1 MAAVG
6 QETVSTFMDALKG
19 VGKDKMT
26 SDALIGGAAGIGL
39 NMGANMASGDSGGY
53 VGAAALG
60 GGGGALARAA
70 VKHFDLGPALES
82 TFSKARGLNNF
93 TKSTSDEV
101 DKGAQ
106 KIFRNRDGSEGSIS
120 AYEDRIAAMQRQSE
134 KQNSKGSPI
143 LANSTYQESLAL
155 GRRAEELK
163 YNQYSNSVMRHGA
176 GNDELVEQYGQE
188 SLDRYSSRLGRETK
202 GKFGTPPPREIKA
215 EAEQWSPGSGGGHK
229 AWDANKEPGFG
240 SYGPL
245 AGKSPPTPL
254 QTPEGYSGNRSPV
267 NIGPNPLQAPQ
278 GFSGSGSTVDI
289 TPRAPTSY
297 STLNGSDS
305 GTPNFVGQVKPN
317 LRLITDTP
325 ENAIKGSASP
335 GMTQGMGSLADF
347 LDKEAKQS
355 KYNPLLSGH
364 SVNIKANI

>member
-70 VKHFDLGPALES
+70 VRHFDLGPALES

-101 DKGAQ
+101 DRGAQ

-143 LANSTYQESLAL
+143 LADSTYQESLAL

-163 YNQYSNSVMRHGA
+163 YKQYSNSVMRHGA
-176 GNDELVEQYGQE
+176 GNDELLDQYGQE

-202 GKFGTPPPREIKA
+202 GKFGTPPPEPT
-215 EAEQWSPGSGGGHK
+215 QSPYNPGNATVNGGATNQYTPGGATGPSWGGSTASASNPPAPAPAAPQKPATQGYGTGGPTTF
-229 AWDANKEPGFG
+229 D
-240 SYGPL
+240 PL
-245 AGKSPPTPL
+245 AGNSPTQGIRDYL
-254 QTPEGYSGNRSPV
+254 NRK
-267 NIGPNPLQAPQ
+267 APQ
-278 GFSGSGSTVDI
+278 NSIISST
-289 TPRAPTSY
+289 TAPPAASR
-297 STLNGSDS
+297 SQMSDNAFNKLQMHVS
-305 GTPNFVGQVKPN
+305 KNPN
-317 LRLITDTP
+317 DTNAARKLQD
-325 ENAIKGSASP
+325 ENDSRN
-335 GMTQGMGSLADF
+335 SL
-347 LDKEAKQS
+347 
-355 KYNPLLSGH
+355 
-364 SVNIKANI
+364 

>member
-70 VKHFDLGPALES
+70 VRHFDLGPALES

-101 DKGAQ
+101 DRGAQ

-143 LANSTYQESLAL
+143 LADSTYQESLAL

-163 YNQYSNSVMRHGA
+163 YKQYSNSVMRHGA
-176 GNDELVEQYGQE
+176 GNDELLDQYGQE

-202 GKFGTPPPREIKA
+202 GKFGTPPPETT
-215 EAEQWSPGSGGGHK
+215 QSPYNPGNATVNGASTNQYNPGG
-229 AWDANKEPGFG
+229 AT
-240 SYGPL
+240 GP
-245 AGKSPPTPL
+245 SW
-254 QTPEGYSGNRSPV
+254 
-267 NIGPNPLQAPQ
+267 
-278 GFSGSGSTVDI
+278 SGST
-289 TPRAPTSY
+289 TSASNPTTRAPAA
-297 STLNGSDS
+297 
-305 GTPNFVGQVKPN
+305 PQ
-317 LRLITDTP
+317 
-325 ENAIKGSASP
+325 SP
-335 GMTQGMGSLADF
+335 TTQGYGTGGPTTFDPLAENSPTQGIRDYLNRRSQQNSIIPSTTAPPAASRSQMSDNAFNKLQSHVSNNPNDTNAARRLQDENDFRNSL
-347 LDKEAKQS
+347 
-355 KYNPLLSGH
+355 
-364 SVNIKANI
+364 

>member
-70 VKHFDLGPALES
+70 VRHFDLGPALES

-101 DKGAQ
+101 DRGAQ

-143 LANSTYQESLAL
+143 LADSTYQESLAL

-163 YNQYSNSVMRHGA
+163 YKQYSNSVMRHGA
-176 GNDELVEQYGQE
+176 GSDELLDQYGQE

-202 GKFGTPPPREIKA
+202 GKFGTPPPEPT
-215 EAEQWSPGSGGGHK
+215 QSPYNPGNATVNGGATNQYNPGGATGPSWGGSVTP
-229 AWDANKEPGFG
+229 ASN
-240 SYGPL
+240 
-245 AGKSPPTPL
+245 PT
-254 QTPEGYSGNRSPV
+254 TRAPV
-267 NIGPNPLQAPQ
+267 APQ
-278 GFSGSGSTVDI
+278 GYGNTNQGYGTGG
-289 TPRAPTSY
+289 PTTFDPLAANKPTKGVQDYLKAASQQN
-297 STLNGSDS
+297 SIIPPAASRSQMSDNAFNKLQS
-305 GTPNFVGQVKPN
+305 HVSNNPNDTN
-317 LRLITDTP
+317 AARRLQD
-325 ENAIKGSASP
+325 ENDFRN
-335 GMTQGMGSLADF
+335 SL
-347 LDKEAKQS
+347 
-355 KYNPLLSGH
+355 
-364 SVNIKANI
+364 

>member
-93 TKSTSDEV
+93 TKSTSDDV
-101 DKGAQ
+101 NRGAQ

-143 LANSTYQESLAL
+143 LADSTYQESLAL

-163 YNQYSNSVMRHGA
+163 YKQYSNSVMRHGA
-176 GNDELVEQYGQE
+176 GNDELVDQYGQE

-202 GKFGTPPPREIKA
+202 GKFGTPPPEPT
-215 EAEQWSPGSGGGHK
+215 QSPY
-229 AWDANKEPGFG
+229 NPGNAAING
-240 SYGPL
+240 
-245 AGKSPPTPL
+245 APTN
-254 QTPEGYSGNRSPV
+254 QY
-267 NIGPNPLQAPQ
+267 NP
-278 GFSGSGSTVDI
+278 GGSTGPSWGSS
-289 TPRAPTSY
+289 TATASNPSTGAPRAPQK
-297 STLNGSDS
+297 STTQGYGNTNQGYGTGGPTTFDPLAANKPTRGVQDYLNGVSQQSSVISPADS
-305 GTPNFVGQVKPN
+305 RSKMTDNAFNKLQRHASKNPN
-317 LRLITDTP
+317 DT
-325 ENAIKGSASP
+325 NAAIKL
-335 GMTQGMGSLADF
+335 QDEIDFRNSL
-347 LDKEAKQS
+347 
-355 KYNPLLSGH
+355 
-364 SVNIKANI
+364 

>member
-70 VKHFDLGPALES
+70 VRHFDLGPALES

-101 DKGAQ
+101 DRGAQ

-143 LANSTYQESLAL
+143 LADSTYQESLAL

-163 YNQYSNSVMRHGA
+163 YKQYSNSVMRHGA
-176 GNDELVEQYGQE
+176 GNDELLDQYGQE

-202 GKFGTPPPREIKA
+202 GKFGTPPPEPT
-215 EAEQWSPGSGGGHK
+215 QSPYNPGNATVNGGATNQYNPGGATGPSWGGSVTP
-229 AWDANKEPGFG
+229 ASN
-240 SYGPL
+240 
-245 AGKSPPTPL
+245 PT
-254 QTPEGYSGNRSPV
+254 TRAPV
-267 NIGPNPLQAPQ
+267 APQ
-278 GFSGSGSTVDI
+278 GYGNTNQGYGTGGPTTFDPLAANKPTKGVQDYLKAASQQNYVV
-289 TPRAPTSY
+289 PTSPAA
-297 STLNGSDS
+297 SRSQMSDNAFNKLQS
-305 GTPNFVGQVKPN
+305 HVSKNPNDTN
-317 LRLITDTP
+317 AARRLQD
-325 ENAIKGSASP
+325 ENDFRN
-335 GMTQGMGSLADF
+335 SL
-347 LDKEAKQS
+347 
-355 KYNPLLSGH
+355 
-364 SVNIKANI
+364 

>member
-176 GNDELVEQYGQE
+176 GNEELLDQYGQE

-202 GKFGTPPPREIKA
+202 GKFGTPPPESTQSPYNPGNATVNGAPTNQYNPGGATGPNRRR
-215 EAEQWSPGSGGGHK
+215 SPGDRARCLWPAAPQRCRCAALHRRWSGGRR
-229 AWDANKEPGFG
+229 P
-240 SYGPL
+240 
-245 AGKSPPTPL
+245 
-254 QTPEGYSGNRSPV
+254 
-267 NIGPNPLQAPQ
+267 
-278 GFSGSGSTVDI
+278 
-289 TPRAPTSY
+289 
-297 STLNGSDS
+297 
-305 GTPNFVGQVKPN
+305 
-317 LRLITDTP
+317 
-325 ENAIKGSASP
+325 
-335 GMTQGMGSLADF
+335 
-347 LDKEAKQS
+347 
-355 KYNPLLSGH
+355 
-364 SVNIKANI
+364 